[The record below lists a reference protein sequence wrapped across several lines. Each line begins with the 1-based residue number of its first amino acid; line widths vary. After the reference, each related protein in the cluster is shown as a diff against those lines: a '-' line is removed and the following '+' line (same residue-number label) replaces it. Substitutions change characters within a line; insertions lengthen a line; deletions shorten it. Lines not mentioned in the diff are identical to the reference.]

1 MCESRLWLS
10 AVARKPEQV
19 GSGCWIFSSAVRWRC
34 TKWPV
39 AIPCCAGWQTQLRTE
54 LCRLDKKC
62 RASGNQEFRHQRIS
76 ILTVE
81 SGPASLLPLANNVE
95 YINCMQAC
103 VCPSMTP
110 KNAPSHWGSGTTPNT
125 YFLEPSLVHTQN
137 QGCSAAG
144 TRLNS
149 VPANILEPQR
159 RSANIVGHRWN
170 ANTEVFRQITSYS
183 LGWPSMSLFS
193 VPNCPQMR
201 IWHQKSQKKIPGV
214 IPPTPSS
221 GGDTIPPCAGRK
233 LPRCWDLGLGN
244 RSPKSKFT
252 TTPLLAG
259 YSESVFC
266 AQPKYYLKQSSV
278 YFKSIIVGW
287 NACFRTFHFPTV
299 EYALNETEVVAY
311 KCCDGW
317 RQPQNETGCTQ
328 SEFNSPPAFMNIDT
342 TTTATTTTTT
352 TVLSTSFFKA
362 HGNALNE

>member
-39 AIPCCAGWQTQLRTE
+39 AVPCCAGWQTQLRTE

-62 RASGNQEFRHQRIS
+62 WASGNQEFRHQRIS

-125 YFLEPSLVHTQN
+125 WFLEPSLVHTQN

-144 TRLNS
+144 TRLNA

-170 ANTEVFRQITSYS
+170 ANTEVFRQITLYS

-201 IWHQKSQKKIPGV
+201 IWHQKSPKKFRGWYPRTPHREG
-214 IPPTPSS
+214 TPSRTHPQH
-221 GGDTIPPCAGRK
+221 GYTPCVGVQA
-233 LPRCWDLGLGN
+233 P
-244 RSPKSKFT
+244 
-252 TTPLLAG
+252 PLLGPRSRKPFPQIKIYHYIPAQNG
-259 YSESVFC
+259 TSVHPFFLAYQC
-266 AQPKYYLKQSSV
+266 VRQTQTDQNILVTVGPYLMLCIAMQWV
-278 YFKSIIVGW
+278 QQQW
-287 NACFRTFHFPTV
+287 
-299 EYALNETEVVAY
+299 
-311 KCCDGW
+311 W
-317 RQPQNETGCTQ
+317 RQRFYCMYC
-328 SEFNSPPAFMNIDT
+328 SFN
-342 TTTATTTTTT
+342 
-352 TVLSTSFFKA
+352 
-362 HGNALNE
+362 